1 MEYVMGLVTNKVLL
15 SAVAAWFVAQGS
27 KIILDVMKG
36 TFTFKRLSG
45 GGGMPS
51 AHSATVIGL
60 TTATAIVYGTGGF
73 EFPMA
78 LFFAIIVMYDAVGV
92 RLETGREAKA
102 LNRLRR
108 RDLQEHKQPGYGTGI
123 GRKNRAYS
131 AGNYRRCFGRHRCR
145 NHDLS
150 FSSVKQRTDS
160 HGCPFCL
167 LVHKINLS
175 SDCRQ
180 MVYSNTVKKLCIFL
194 ISPISSCFCLPIISS
209 LLQRVYASLSF

>member
-51 AHSATVIGL
+51 AHSATVVGL

-102 LNRLRR
+102 LGCAA
-108 RDLQEHKQPGYGTGI
+108 ET
-123 GRKNRAYS
+123 
-131 AGNYRRCFGRHRCR
+131 CR
-145 NHDLS
+145 NTSSRLWNRNWKKKSGILCRKLS
-150 FSSVKQRTDS
+150 PVFWS
-160 HGCPFCL
+160 
-167 LVHKINLS
+167 
-175 SDCRQ
+175 
-180 MVYSNTVKKLCIFL
+180 
-194 ISPISSCFCLPIISS
+194 
-209 LLQRVYASLSF
+209 ASLSQS

>member
-150 FSSVKQRTDS
+150 FSSVKQNGQPR
-160 HGCPFCL
+160 
-167 LVHKINLS
+167 LS
-175 SDCRQ
+175 
-180 MVYSNTVKKLCIFL
+180 V
-194 ISPISSCFCLPIISS
+194 CFTCS
-209 LLQRVYASLSF
+209 

>member
-27 KIILDVMKG
+27 KIILDVMKE

-108 RDLQEHKQPGYGTGI
+108 RDLQEHKQPVMEQELEEKIRKLEEKCSEFESSYFDLQMENVQLKSQLEKYG
-123 GRKNRAYS
+123 S
-131 AGNYRRCFGRHRCR
+131 A
-145 NHDLS
+145 DE
-150 FSSVKQRTDS
+150 
-160 HGCPFCL
+160 
-167 LVHKINLS
+167 
-175 SDCRQ
+175 
-180 MVYSNTVKKLCIFL
+180 
-194 ISPISSCFCLPIISS
+194 
-209 LLQRVYASLSF
+209 

>member
-60 TTATAIVYGTGGF
+60 TTATAIVSGTGGF
-73 EFPMA
+73 DFPMA

-108 RDLQEHKQPGYGTGI
+108 RDLQEHKQPVMEQELEEKIGHTLPEIIAGVLVGI
-123 GRKNRAYS
+123 VVAIMI
-131 AGNYRRCFGRHRCR
+131 CH
-145 NHDLS
+145 
-150 FSSVKQRTDS
+150 
-160 HGCPFCL
+160 
-167 LVHKINLS
+167 
-175 SDCRQ
+175 
-180 MVYSNTVKKLCIFL
+180 FL
-194 ISPISSCFCLPIISS
+194 P
-209 LLQRVYASLSF
+209 